1 MIQKIGI
8 KNYKSIV
15 EDEIE
20 LGRIN
25 VFIGENGAGKSNI
38 LEAIAM
44 LSAYL
49 NFDLS
54 VEGLYNRGIRVTLPK
69 LMLNSFKKLKTEVGI
84 SICSCKNKTQGSFD
98 VLLSPLNPNDIFSK
112 WVNKN
117 KNKTI
122 PKNINS
128 IFNQI
133 NNTDLIVQAKSIM
146 PLIKDLNIN
155 PDVSNQMKELFS
167 TIMEKTDSILEMNY
181 QIYSLSTLALRGV
194 NQNSKRQPL
203 GINGEG
209 LDILISTFNKE
220 EMKLLKEYS
229 YFISWLKE
237 VMVDEQ
243 DILKF
248 KGHKL
253 NRSISR
259 LYFKDQYMK
268 RTNNIFAAENA
279 NEGALYVLFY
289 LALFISKK
297 TPSFF
302 AIDNIETALNPKLC
316 RELMKSIAALSKKT
330 DKQALITTHNPAIL
344 DGINLHDDEQRLFVV
359 SRTDEGHTK
368 TRRIKLK
375 PKTGKMKYKLSEL
388 WMNGDLGGIPN
399 NFL

>member
-15 EDEIE
+15 DDEIE

-38 LEAIAM
+38 LEAVAII
-44 LSAYL
+44 SAHAGI
-49 NFDLS
+49 DRS
-54 VEGLYNRGIRVTLPK
+54 AEGLYNRGVRVARPD
-69 LMLNSFKKLKTEVGI
+69 LMFNSFYKHKELVSIDLSISELIGYELETLSLELKPDD
-84 SICSCKNKTQGSFD
+84 K
-98 VLLSPLNPNDIFSK
+98 NDIYSK
-112 WVNKN
+112 WKDTGNFLIGEINREKLIS
-117 KNKTI
+117 TI
-122 PKNINS
+122 NYELAKSEKVDNIVSKVKS
-128 IFNQI
+128 IIQNMMSDNIVDFQIYNLSILSLRGINQI
-133 NNTDLIVQAKSIM
+133 
-146 PLIKDLNIN
+146 
-155 PDVSNQMKELFS
+155 
-167 TIMEKTDSILEMNY
+167 
-181 QIYSLSTLALRGV
+181 
-194 NQNSKRQPL
+194 SKRFPL

-209 LDILISTFNKE
+209 LDILISTFTEE
-220 EMKLLKEYS
+220 EMKILEEHS
-229 YFISWLKE
+229 YFVSWLKE
-237 VMVDEQ
+237 VIFDHS
-243 DILKF
+243 DLFKF
-248 KGHKL
+248 SGYKL
-253 NRSISR
+253 GRSTSR

-297 TPSFF
+297 TPTFF

-344 DGINLHDDEQRLFVV
+344 DGINLNDDEQRLFVV

-375 PKTGKMKYKLSEL
+375 PKTGKLKYKLSEL

>member
-15 EDEIE
+15 DDEIE

-38 LEAIAM
+38 LEAVAII
-44 LSAYL
+44 SAHAGI
-49 NFDLS
+49 DRS
-54 VEGLYNRGIRVTLPK
+54 AEGLYNRGVRVARPD
-69 LMLNSFKKLKTEVGI
+69 LMFNSFYKHKELVSIDLSISELIGYELETLSLELKPDD
-84 SICSCKNKTQGSFD
+84 K
-98 VLLSPLNPNDIFSK
+98 NDIYSK
-112 WVNKN
+112 WKDTSNFLIGGINREKLIS
-117 KNKTI
+117 TI
-122 PKNINS
+122 NYELAKSEKVDNIVSKVKS
-128 IFNQI
+128 IIQNMMSDNIVDFQIYNLSILSLRGINQI
-133 NNTDLIVQAKSIM
+133 
-146 PLIKDLNIN
+146 
-155 PDVSNQMKELFS
+155 
-167 TIMEKTDSILEMNY
+167 
-181 QIYSLSTLALRGV
+181 
-194 NQNSKRQPL
+194 SKRFPL

-209 LDILISTFNKE
+209 LDILISTFTEE
-220 EMKLLKEYS
+220 EMKILEEHS
-229 YFISWLKE
+229 YFVRWLKE
-237 VMVDEQ
+237 VIFDHS
-243 DILKF
+243 DLFKF
-248 KGHKL
+248 SGYKL
-253 NRSISR
+253 GRSTSR

-297 TPSFF
+297 TPTFF

-344 DGINLHDDEQRLFVV
+344 DGINLNDDEQRLFVV
-359 SRTDEGHTK
+359 SRTDDGHTK

-375 PKTGKMKYKLSEL
+375 PKTGKLKYKLSEL

>member
-15 EDEIE
+15 DDEIE

-38 LEAIAM
+38 LEAVAV
-44 LSAYL
+44 LGVAKTNKS
-49 NFDLS
+49 LS
-54 VEGLYNRGIRVTLPK
+54 VEWLYAKGVRVTKPS
-69 LMLNSFKKLKTEVGI
+69 LMLNSFSGFKEPKSIKIEAYRTEIENYGTI
-84 SICSCKNKTQGSFD
+84 LIPEDKND
-98 VLLSPLNPNDIFSK
+98 RYSK
-112 WVNKN
+112 WIDKRKSTFQKDKRSEIQQILKNDEIINEAKRIINEMKKEGVEIINKEKLN
-117 KNKTI
+117 QLAT
-122 PKNINS
+122 NITERTSLLKLNEYV
-128 IFNQI
+128 IYTL
-133 NNTDLIVQAKSIM
+133 NTLG
-146 PLIKDLNIN
+146 
-155 PDVSNQMKELFS
+155 
-167 TIMEKTDSILEMNY
+167 
-181 QIYSLSTLALRGV
+181 LRGI
-194 NQNSKRQPL
+194 NQNSRLEPL

-209 LDILISTFNKE
+209 LDILISTFTNE
-220 EMKLLKEYS
+220 EMNLLKEHS

-243 DILKF
+243 DLLKF

-259 LYFKDQYMK
+259 LYFKDQFMK
-268 RTNNIFAAENA
+268 RNNNIFAAENA

-316 RELMKSIAALSKKT
+316 RELMKSIAALSEKT

-344 DGINLHDDEQRLFVV
+344 DGINLNDDEQRLFVV
-359 SRTDEGHTK
+359 SRNDEGHTK

-375 PKTGKMKYKLSEL
+375 PEL
-388 WMNGDLGGIPN
+388 WMRGKLGAIPN
-399 NFL
+399 NFI

>member
-15 EDEIE
+15 DDEIE

-38 LEAIAM
+38 LEAVAII
-44 LSAYL
+44 SAHAGI
-49 NFDLS
+49 DRS
-54 VEGLYNRGIRVTLPK
+54 AEGLYNRGVRVARPD
-69 LMLNSFKKLKTEVGI
+69 LMFNSFYKHKELVSIDLSISELIGYELETLSLELKPDD
-84 SICSCKNKTQGSFD
+84 K
-98 VLLSPLNPNDIFSK
+98 NDIYSK
-112 WVNKN
+112 WKDTSNFLIGGINREKLIS
-117 KNKTI
+117 TI
-122 PKNINS
+122 NYELAKSEKVDNIVSKVKS
-128 IFNQI
+128 IIQNMMSDNIVDFQIYNLSILSLRGINQI
-133 NNTDLIVQAKSIM
+133 
-146 PLIKDLNIN
+146 
-155 PDVSNQMKELFS
+155 
-167 TIMEKTDSILEMNY
+167 
-181 QIYSLSTLALRGV
+181 
-194 NQNSKRQPL
+194 SKRFPL

-209 LDILISTFNKE
+209 LDILISTFTEE
-220 EMKLLKEYS
+220 EMKILEEHS
-229 YFISWLKE
+229 YFVSWLKE
-237 VMVDEQ
+237 VIFDHS
-243 DILKF
+243 DLFKF
-248 KGHKL
+248 SGYKL
-253 NRSISR
+253 GRSTSR

-297 TPSFF
+297 TPTFF

-344 DGINLHDDEQRLFVV
+344 DGINLNDDEQRLFVV
-359 SRTDEGHTK
+359 SRTDDGHTK

-375 PKTGKMKYKLSEL
+375 PKTGKLKYKLSEL